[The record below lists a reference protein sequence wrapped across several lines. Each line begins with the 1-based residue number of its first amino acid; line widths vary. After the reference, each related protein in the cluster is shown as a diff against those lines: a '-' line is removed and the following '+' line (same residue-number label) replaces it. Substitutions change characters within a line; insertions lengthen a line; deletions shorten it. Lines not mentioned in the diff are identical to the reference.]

1 MDYLVVIEGDSV
13 SGYSA
18 YLPELPGCVTVGD
31 SIEEAKVLMREAV
44 EFHLEGLREDVGV
57 TSASQPQIRPTLR
70 FELAQSPQAVRDIPA
85 EYRAD
90 DPCSRGSDEPGQA
103 TH

>member
-31 SIEEAKVLMREAV
+31 SIEETKALMQEAV
-44 EFHLEGLREDVGV
+44 EFHLEGLREDMGV
-57 TSASQPQIRPTLR
+57 TTANQLQIRPNLR
-70 FELAQSPQAVRDIPA
+70 FEMAQSPQAVRDISA

-90 DPCSRGSDEPGQA
+90 DPCSRGSEEPGQV

>member
-1 MDYLVVIEGDSV
+1 MIEGDSV

-44 EFHLEGLREDVGV
+44 EFHFEGL
-57 TSASQPQIRPTLR
+57 
-70 FELAQSPQAVRDIPA
+70 
-85 EYRAD
+85 
-90 DPCSRGSDEPGQA
+90 
-103 TH
+103 